1 MITDNKL
8 LPKAYT
14 IANNIKGIKLS
25 TSGGYR
31 MPYRKTS
38 KWQNPVL
45 DAVNFLASV
54 YAKEV
59 KVADFNADW
68 NKRLIDGEPQKDQF
82 VVVQSSHYKTI
93 GTIIAFSEMEWNQLQ
108 ITISKLFN
116 IIYPFTELETLQTA
130 GIYNSTDINN
140 MLSQMGVLGAGS
152 TPTKALLDADGNSL
166 PGSPFNQGD
175 DYAQA
180 WNTLKVPAD
189 AALGVTTP
197 YLAPIYQPAGATNF
211 YYRFTGIRE
220 WFSPFE
226 GYDSY

>member
-31 MPYRKTS
+31 MPSRKTS
-38 KWQNPVL
+38 KFQNPVL

-68 NKRLIDGEPQKDQF
+68 NKRLIDGTPQKDQF

-93 GTIIAFSEMEWNQLQ
+93 GTIIAFSETEWDQLQ

-116 IIYPFTELETLQTA
+116 IINPFDQLEDLYTA
-130 GIYNSTDINN
+130 GLYTVTEFKA
-140 MLSQMGVLGAGS
+140 MLALMGVLQYGNV
-152 TPTKALLDADGNSL
+152 PTITLFANDGTNL
-166 PGSPFNQGD
+166 GTFNQGVD
-175 DYAQA
+175 FATA
-180 WNTLKVPAD
+180 WNDLKVPAD
-189 AALGVTTP
+189 AALGVETP
-197 YLAPIYQPAGATNF
+197 YLAPIYKTSATTNY
-211 YYRFTGIRE
+211 YYRYTGIRR
-220 WFSPFE
+220 WATPFE
-226 GYDSY
+226 GYDLY